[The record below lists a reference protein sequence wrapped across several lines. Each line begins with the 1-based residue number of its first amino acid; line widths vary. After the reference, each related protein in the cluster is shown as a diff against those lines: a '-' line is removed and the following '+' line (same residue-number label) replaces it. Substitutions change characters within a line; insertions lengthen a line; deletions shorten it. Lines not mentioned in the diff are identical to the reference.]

1 MRKLKNKKG
10 FTLVELMIVVVILG
24 ILVAIAVP
32 IYNINVRV
40 AREKACRSN
49 MKIIQKAGTQ
59 YLASGDA
66 STLYGI
72 FADNAGG
79 TTKTSE
85 TIDSNEKAKSVFSA
99 DFLALFD
106 DGNFPVAKGES
117 YKVEISEEGTNLIV
131 TCLSDD
137 THNP

>member
-32 IYNINVRV
+32 IYRVNVRV

-72 FADNAGG
+72 FADNSGG
-79 TTKTSE
+79 SKMSE
-85 TIDSNEKAKSVFSA
+85 TIDSNETAKTVFSA
-99 DFLALFD
+99 EFLALFD
-106 DGNFPVAKGES
+106 GGDFPIAKGEN
-117 YKVEISEEGTNLIV
+117 YKVEITEEGNNLIV